1 MRPSSASRA
10 AGTPKARSS
19 TRSAGAT
26 GSGTASCVPRSSRS
40 QPRARP
46 PARSTSQPTSQ
57 PPVNR
62 LQPNPNPITRRAPRM
77 GKIIGIDL
85 GTTNSVVAVMEGG
98 EPTVIPSSEGNRTV
112 PSVVGFPKTGERVVG
127 QLAKRQAVTNPAN
140 TVYSIKRFM
149 GRRWDDPEVQRSK
162 GLVPY
167 KVEKDPKSDGIKV
180 AVADGASY
188 TPPEISAMVLQ
199 KLKAD
204 AEAYLGEKVTEA
216 VITVPAYFDD
226 TQRQAT
232 KDAGRIAGLDVKRI
246 INEPTASALAYGL
259 DKKADEKIAVYD
271 LGGGT
276 FDISILEL
284 GEGVFEVKATN
295 GDTHLGG
302 DDFDQRVIDWLL
314 AEFKKDQG
322 MDLSKDQQAL
332 QRLKEAAEKAKI
344 ELSSTTS
351 TEINLPYITAD
362 ATGPKH
368 LVVTLTRAKLEDL
381 VRDLIEKTKGPVLAA
396 LKDAGLKPKDIDE
409 VILVGGMTRMPAVQE
424 LVKAVFGKEPHRGV
438 NPDEVLLVGGMPRM
452 PAVQELVKAVFGKEP
467 HRGVNPDEVVAIGAA
482 IQAGVLGGEVK
493 DVLLLDVTPLS
504 LGIETLGGVMT
515 RLIDRNT
522 TIPTSK
528 SQVFSTA
535 SDNQGQ
541 VEIHVLQ
548 GERDFAN
555 DNKTLGRFILDGIPP
570 APRGIPQI
578 EVTFDIDANGI
589 LDVKAKDRATGKEQ
603 QVRITASSML
613 SKDDVDK
620 MVRDAESHADE
631 DKKRREE
638 VEVRNQAEQLTYQA
652 ERTVKD
658 LGDKVSAEDRAA
670 VETQVASLREALKGS
685 DVAPIQSGMEQL
697 VETLSRVS
705 TAAYQAS
712 GGPEAGGG
720 FDGSSP
726 DGESPDGGGAGA
738 EAGDETVEGE
748 FKEV

>member
-1 MRPSSASRA
+1 
-10 AGTPKARSS
+10 
-19 TRSAGAT
+19 
-26 GSGTASCVPRSSRS
+26 
-40 QPRARP
+40 
-46 PARSTSQPTSQ
+46 
-57 PPVNR
+57 
-62 LQPNPNPITRRAPRM
+62 M

-98 EPTVIPSSEGNRTV
+98 EPTVIASAEGGRTV
-112 PSVVGFPKTGERVVG
+112 PSVVAFTKTGERLVG

-140 TVYSIKRFM
+140 TIYSIKRFM
-149 GRRWDDPEVQRSK
+149 GRRWDDAETKRAK
-162 GLVPY
+162 ELVSY
-167 KVEKDPKSDGIKV
+167 TVEKDGKSDGLVVKV
-180 AVADGASY
+180 GDKTY
-188 TPPEISAMVLQ
+188 TPPEISAMILQ
-199 KLKAD
+199 KLKTD

-232 KDAGRIAGLDVKRI
+232 KDAGRIAGLEVKRI

-259 DKKADEKIAVYD
+259 DKKGDEKIAVYD

-314 AEFKKDQG
+314 GEFKKDQG
-322 MDLSKDQQAL
+322 IDLAKDQQAL

-344 ELSSTTS
+344 ELSSTST

-362 ATGPKH
+362 ASGPKH
-368 LVVTLTRAKLEDL
+368 LVISLTRAKLEDL
-381 VRDLIEKTKGPVLAA
+381 VADLVSKTEGPVKAA
-396 LKDAGLKPKDIDE
+396 LKDSGLKPGDIEE
-409 VILVGGMTRMPAVQE
+409 VILVGGMTRMPAVVDA
-424 LVKAVFGKEPHRGV
+424 VKKMFDGKEPH
-438 NPDEVLLVGGMPRM
+438 
-452 PAVQELVKAVFGKEP
+452 K
-467 HRGVNPDEVVAIGAA
+467 GVNPDEVVAIGAA
-482 IQAGVLGGEVK
+482 IQAGVLAGDVK

-515 RLIDRNT
+515 RLIERNT

-535 SDNQGQ
+535 SDNQNQ

-548 GERDFAN
+548 GERDFAA

-570 APRGIPQI
+570 APRGIPQV

-589 LDVKAKDRATGKEQ
+589 LDVKAKDRATSKEQ

-613 SKDDVDK
+613 DKSAVDQ
-620 MVRDAESHADE
+620 MVRDAQEHAEE
-631 DKKRREE
+631 DKARREE
-638 VEVRNQAEQLTYQA
+638 VETRNQAEALSFQA
-652 ERTVKD
+652 ERAIKD
-658 LGDKVSAEDRAA
+658 LGDKVSSEDK
-670 VETQVASLREALKGS
+670 VEVENRISSLRESLKGS
-685 DVAPIQSGMEQL
+685 DIEAVKAGMTALAESLQ
-697 VETLSRVS
+697 RVS
-705 TAAYQAS
+705 TAAYQAAASSAGDS
-712 GGPEAGGG
+712 GNGTSDGTGDDADGTGP
-720 FDGSSP
+720 
-726 DGESPDGGGAGA
+726 GADGA
-738 EAGDETVEGE
+738 EDAEGAAEEETVEGE

>member
-1 MRPSSASRA
+1 
-10 AGTPKARSS
+10 
-19 TRSAGAT
+19 
-26 GSGTASCVPRSSRS
+26 
-40 QPRARP
+40 
-46 PARSTSQPTSQ
+46 
-57 PPVNR
+57 
-62 LQPNPNPITRRAPRM
+62 
-77 GKIIGIDL
+77 
-85 GTTNSVVAVMEGG
+85 MEGG
-98 EPTVIPSSEGNRTV
+98 EPTVIASAEGGRTV
-112 PSVVGFPKTGERVVG
+112 PSVVAFTKTGERLVG

-149 GRRWDDPEVQRSK
+149 GRRWDDPESKRSK
-162 GLVPY
+162 SLVPY
-167 KVEKDPKSDGIKV
+167 DVEKDAKSDGV
-180 AVADGASY
+180 AVQLADGKAY
-188 TPPEISAMVLQ
+188 TPPEISAMILQ
-199 KLKAD
+199 KLRTD

-259 DKKADEKIAVYD
+259 DKKGDEKIAVYD

-314 AEFKKDQG
+314 AEYKKDQG
-322 MDLSKDQQAL
+322 IDQQAL

-344 ELSSTTS
+344 ELSTTSS

-381 VRDLIEKTKGPVLAA
+381 VADLVTKTEGPVKAA
-396 LKDAGLKPKDIDE
+396 LKDAGLKPGDIDE
-409 VILVGGMTRMPAVQE
+409 VILVGGMTRMPAVIE
-424 LVKAVFGKEPHRGV
+424 AVKKMFGGKEPH
-438 NPDEVLLVGGMPRM
+438 
-452 PAVQELVKAVFGKEP
+452 K
-467 HRGVNPDEVVAIGAA
+467 GVNPDEVVAIGAA
-482 IQAGVLGGEVK
+482 IQAGVLAGDVK

-515 RLIDRNT
+515 KLIERNT

-535 SDNQGQ
+535 SDSQSQ

-548 GERDFAN
+548 GERDFAA

-570 APRGIPQI
+570 APRGIPQV

-589 LDVKAKDRATGKEQ
+589 LDVRAKDRATGKEQ

-613 SKDDVDK
+613 DKNAVDQ
-620 MVRDAESHADE
+620 MVRDAQEHADE
-631 DKKRREE
+631 DKRRREE
-638 VEVRNQAEQLTYQA
+638 VETRNQAEALSFQA
-652 ERTVKD
+652 ERTLKD
-658 LGDKVSAEDRAA
+658 LGDKVASEDKLE
-670 VETQVASLREALKGS
+670 VENKVSSLREALKGS
-685 DVAPIQSGMEQL
+685 DIEAVKTGMSSLAESLQKVA
-697 VETLSRVS
+697 
-705 TAAYQAS
+705 TAAYQAAASSAGEGGDGSADGTS
-712 GGPEAGGG
+712 GEGGGQDGASGEAGPA
-720 FDGSSP
+720 D
-726 DGESPDGGGAGA
+726 E
-738 EAGDETVEGE
+738 ETVEGE

>member
-1 MRPSSASRA
+1 
-10 AGTPKARSS
+10 
-19 TRSAGAT
+19 
-26 GSGTASCVPRSSRS
+26 
-40 QPRARP
+40 
-46 PARSTSQPTSQ
+46 
-57 PPVNR
+57 
-62 LQPNPNPITRRAPRM
+62 M

-98 EPTVIPSSEGNRTV
+98 EPTVIPSAEGGRTV
-112 PSVVGFPKTGERVVG
+112 PSVVAFTKTGERLVG

-140 TVYSIKRFM
+140 TVFSIKRFM
-149 GRRWDDPEVQRSK
+149 GRRWDDPEVKRSK
-162 GLVPY
+162 ELVPY
-167 KVEKDPKSDGIKV
+167 KVEKDPKSDGIRVVIGDK
-180 AVADGASY
+180 SY
-188 TPPEISAMVLQ
+188 TPPEISAMILQ

-204 AEAYLGEKVTEA
+204 AEAHLGEKITEA

-259 DKKADEKIAVYD
+259 DKKHDEKIAVYD

-284 GEGVFEVKATN
+284 GDGVFEVKATN

-314 AEFKKDQG
+314 AEFKRDQG
-322 MDLSKDQQAL
+322 MDLSKDEQAL

-344 ELSSTTS
+344 ELSSTMS

-368 LVVTLTRAKLEDL
+368 VVVTLTRAKLEEL
-381 VRDLIEKTKGPVLAA
+381 VRDLIEKTKDPVAKA
-396 LKDAGLKPKDIDE
+396 LKDAGLKPAEIDE
-409 VILVGGMTRMPAVQE
+409 IVLVGGMTRMPAVIE
-424 LVKAVFGKEPHRGV
+424 AVKGFFNGKEPNRS
-438 NPDEVLLVGGMPRM
+438 
-452 PAVQELVKAVFGKEP
+452 
-467 HRGVNPDEVVAIGAA
+467 VNPDEVVAIGAA
-482 IQAGVLGGEVK
+482 IQAGVLAGDVK

-515 RLIDRNT
+515 KLIDRNT

-535 SDNQGQ
+535 SDNQSQ

-548 GERDFAN
+548 GEREFAA

-570 APRGIPQI
+570 APRGIPQV

-589 LDVKAKDRATGKEQ
+589 LDVKAKDRATSKEQ

-620 MVRDAESHADE
+620 MVKDAQEHAD
-631 DKKRREE
+631 DDRRRREE
-638 VEVRNQAEQLTYQA
+638 VETRNQAEQLTYQA
-652 ERTVKD
+652 ERTLKD
-658 LGDKVSAEDRAA
+658 LGDKVAPDDRAA
-670 VETQVASLREALKGS
+670 AERSIEAVREALKGS
-685 DVAPIQSGMEQL
+685 DLDAVRRSATELGEVLQ
-697 VETLSRVS
+697 RVG

-712 GGPEAGGG
+712 SAGPESAGGAD
-720 FDGSSP
+720 DGASGNGQGPSD
-726 DGESPDGGGAGA
+726 DGTAPEADA
-738 EAGDETVEGE
+738 EGEETVEGE

>member
-1 MRPSSASRA
+1 MA
-10 AGTPKARSS
+10 
-19 TRSAGAT
+19 
-26 GSGTASCVPRSSRS
+26 
-40 QPRARP
+40 
-46 PARSTSQPTSQ
+46 
-57 PPVNR
+57 
-62 LQPNPNPITRRAPRM
+62 
-77 GKIIGIDL
+77 KIIGIDL

-98 EPTVIPSSEGNRTV
+98 EPTVIPSAEGGRTI
-112 PSVVGFPKTGERVVG
+112 PSVVAFTKSGERLVG
-127 QLAKRQAVTNPAN
+127 QLAKRQAVTNPGN
-140 TVYSIKRFM
+140 TIFSIKRFM

-162 GLVPY
+162 DLVPY
-167 KVEKDPKSDGIKV
+167 KVVKDPKTDGV
-180 AVADGASY
+180 LVELGDGKTYS
-188 TPPEISAMVLQ
+188 PPEISAMILQ

-204 AEAYLGEKVTEA
+204 AEAYLGEKVTDA

-259 DKKADEKIAVYD
+259 DKKHDEKIAVYD

-302 DDFDQRVIDWLL
+302 DDFDQRVIEWLL
-314 AEFKKDQG
+314 SEFKKDQG
-322 MDLSKDQQAL
+322 IDLSKDPQAL

-344 ELSSTTS
+344 ELSSTSS

-362 ATGPKH
+362 ASGPKH

-381 VRDLIEKTKGPVLAA
+381 VRDLIEKTKEPVEAA
-396 LKDAGLKPKDIDE
+396 LKDAGLKASDIDE
-409 VILVGGMTRMPAVQE
+409 VILVGGMTRMPAVVDA
-424 LVKAVFGKEPHRGV
+424 VKAMFNGKEPH
-438 NPDEVLLVGGMPRM
+438 
-452 PAVQELVKAVFGKEP
+452 K
-467 HRGVNPDEVVAIGAA
+467 GVNPDEVVGIGAA
-482 IQAGVLGGEVK
+482 IQAGVLAGDVK

-515 RLIDRNT
+515 KLIDRNT

-548 GERDFAN
+548 GEREFAA

-570 APRGIPQI
+570 APRGVPQV

-589 LDVKAKDRATGKEQ
+589 LDVKAKDRATAKEQ

-620 MVRDAESHADE
+620 MVREASEHADE
-631 DKKRREE
+631 DRQRREE
-638 VEVRNQAEQLTYQA
+638 VETRNQAEQLTYQA
-652 ERTVKD
+652 ERTLTD
-658 LGDKVSAEDRAA
+658 LGDRVSSEDRAT
-670 VETQVASLREALKGS
+670 VENQVASLREALKGS
-685 DVAPIQSGMEQL
+685 DVAAITSGATAL
-697 VETLSRVS
+697 AETLNRVS

-712 GGPEAGGG
+712 ASEAGP
-720 FDGSSP
+720 DSSNGTAEGQP
-726 DGESPDGGGAGA
+726 EGEPAGA
-738 EAGDETVEGE
+738 ATGGSGDESVEGE